1 MPTPQIRTVMPP
13 FFLIRIPKQAQ
24 RERLEKIGILYYP
37 PEYAFMKRGM
47 QCGEIVGIGAKA
59 HEYFPEAKK
68 GDVIIFTHI
77 VEGKKDKRNN
87 CVYFIDQD
95 EDWNYYVITAFTYNG
110 ERNMSFGVW
119 NGEKIIPNK
128 DYIFL
133 EVEKEVESDL
143 DNFNLPVDGM
153 PNFVT
158 NIAFKQAGHG
168 IVVAKERT
176 KTREELTTKMN
187 ENTLKIK
194 QLSKWL
200 QFPDMV
206 ARVAPEINSLEREN
220 EQISKKIN
228 TVVSECRVV
237 AAANPELNLQP
248 GDSVY
253 TLNIAC
259 YMQVEFMGKEYVISE
274 TKYIN
279 AIPQ

>member
-1 MPTPQIRTVMPP
+1 MPP

-47 QCGEIVGIGAKA
+47 QCGEIVGIGTKA
-59 HEYFPEAKK
+59 HEYFPEAEI
-68 GDVIIFTHI
+68 GHI
-77 VEGKKDKRNN
+77 LVVHHFCEGKETYNKKK
-87 CVYFIDQD
+87 YFFIDQD
-95 EDWNYYVITAFTYNG
+95 EDWNYYMVTAFEHNG
-110 ERNMSFGVW
+110 DRNLTFGIW
-119 NGEKIIPNK
+119 DGEKIIPNK

-133 EVEKEVESDL
+133 EVEKDVESDL

-237 AAANPELNLQP
+237 AAANPELNLHP
-248 GDSVY
+248 GDSIY